1 MSGPRKMD
9 RLAPPL
15 MHAFR
20 TAYEKRDARKK
31 LDLRDEDGERI
42 IAARRL
48 SSRAPISE
56 AGLRR
61 EVVRDLVNLMN
72 TTNLAAA
79 IDLDA
84 AAEVRN
90 SILNYG
96 FPDLAHRTIDEHGTA
111 DIGSEI
117 ETALGEFEPRLIRST
132 IRARRDDRVDASELR
147 LRFLVSAELRCQPVN
162 VPVEFIAELEVDTG
176 KIKIDRL

>member
-1 MSGPRKMD
+1 MSGSRKMD

-15 MHAFR
+15 MFAFR

-31 LDLRDEDGERI
+31 LDLRDEDGERV
-42 IAARRL
+42 IAARRA

-56 AGLRR
+56 TGLRR
-61 EVVRDLVNLMN
+61 EVVRDLSNLMN
-72 TTNLAAA
+72 TTNLGAAV
-79 IDLDA
+79 DLDA
-84 AAEVRN
+84 APEVRT

-96 FPDLAHRTIDEHGTA
+96 FPDLAHRTIDEHSIT

-117 ETALGEFEPRLIRST
+117 ATALSEFEPRLVRDS
-132 IRARRDDRVDASELR
+132 IRAQRDNRVDVTELR
-147 LRFLVSAELRCQPVN
+147 IRFVVSADLRCQPVN
-162 VPVEFIAELEVDTG
+162 VPVEFVAELEMDSG